1 MTLIN
6 RYLRQEIIYS
16 ILLVIVALLGMFLF
30 FDLIQ
35 ELESMGKGDY
45 GIGSALLF
53 VIMSAPGHV
62 YDVVPVGVLIGT
74 MHAIGQLSRHS
85 ELTVLRVSGLSI
97 RDITWSLLR
106 IGLIFTIITFIV
118 GEVITPYTEKAAQ
131 RMRLKATDSV
141 IAQDFRSGLWVKDG
155 NSFVNIDDVMPDA
168 SLFNIN
174 IYEFDNTFQLRT
186 ITNAE
191 NGHYEGDIWKL
202 SKVRQTWF
210 NKETVNSVY
219 LPEALWQSLIRPELM
234 SILLVRPEKM
244 SLIGLYSYIKH
255 LSDNKQKTVRHQIAF
270 LAKIIYPLAC
280 MVMILLALPFG
291 FLQQRS
297 GGVSIKIFSGI
308 MLGVVYQ
315 VLNRVFLHLG
325 LLNDWSP
332 ITSALPPTLLFLMA
346 GITMLWWVERH

>member
-1 MTLIN
+1 MNLIN
-6 RYLRQEIIYS
+6 RYLRQEIVYS
-16 ILLVIVALLGMFLF
+16 IVLVTVALLGMFSF

-45 GIGSALLF
+45 GIASVLLF
-53 VIMSAPGHV
+53 VLMSAPGHV
-62 YDVVPVGVLIGT
+62 YDVVPVGVLVGT
-74 MHAIGQLSRHS
+74 MHALGQLSRHS
-85 ELTVLRVSGLSI
+85 ELTVLRVSGISI
-97 RDITWSLLR
+97 RNITWSLLR
-106 IGLIFTIITFIV
+106 IGLIFTLITFIV
-118 GEVITPYTEKAAQ
+118 GEVVTPYSEKAAQ

-174 IYEFDNTFQLRT
+174 IYEFDSQFQLRT

-191 NGHYEGDIWKL
+191 NGHYEGENWKL
-202 SKVRQTWF
+202 AKVSQIWF
-210 NKETVNSVY
+210 NEETVKSVY
-219 LPEALWQSLIRPELM
+219 LPDALWQSLIRPELM
-234 SILLVRPEKM
+234 SVLLVQPEKM
-244 SLIGLYSYIKH
+244 SLVGLYSYIKH
-255 LSDNKQKTVRHQIAF
+255 LSENKQKTVRHQIAF

-332 ITSALPPTLLFLMA
+332 MTSAITPTFMFLVA
-346 GITMLWWVERH
+346 GVTMLWWVERH